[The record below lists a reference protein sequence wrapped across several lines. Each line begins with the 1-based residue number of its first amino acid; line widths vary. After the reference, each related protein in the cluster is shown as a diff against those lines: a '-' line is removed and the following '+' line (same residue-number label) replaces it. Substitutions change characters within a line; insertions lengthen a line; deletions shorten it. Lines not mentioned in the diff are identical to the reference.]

1 MKKRFLGMVTA
12 GILATVMLAGCGAS
26 ASKVTAES
34 LLQEVQSKCDA
45 MKSLETHT
53 TAEITLESDALGG
66 TMDMTM
72 DMTMQTTIEPVANY
86 LKGNI
91 SIPGL
96 GTAMDMENYTVVQD
110 DQILSYTG
118 IAGQWMVSKMAY
130 DKDSVERINAAA
142 EDLLKS
148 KDSLKLADETQ
159 DVDGTEA
166 YMISGSISGADV
178 KNLLSS
184 MESTLGGLTG
194 DMENYTVVQDDQILS
209 YTGIAGQWMVSKM
222 AYDKDSVE
230 RINAAAEDLLKSKDS
245 LKLADETQDVDGTEA
260 YMISGSISGAD
271 VKNLLS
277 SMESTLGGLTG
288 DTEMNLDDIT
298 VDFTYAVSKA
308 DKMPLY
314 MDMVFSGLG
323 AGEGDEQVTFSKFN
337 MKMEYTNYDT
347 VEAITVPQDVVDSAI
362 DVTDYL
368 NDLQNET
375 SSDTES
381 ETAA

>member
-72 DMTMQTTIEPVANY
+72 DMTMQTTTEPVANY

-118 IAGQWMVSKMAY
+118 IAGQW
-130 DKDSVERINAAA
+130 
-142 EDLLKS
+142 
-148 KDSLKLADETQ
+148 
-159 DVDGTEA
+159 
-166 YMISGSISGADV
+166 
-178 KNLLSS
+178 
-184 MESTLGGLTG
+184 
-194 DMENYTVVQDDQILS
+194 
-209 YTGIAGQWMVSKM
+209 M

-375 SSDTES
+375 STETETQTES
-381 ETAA
+381 ESAA

>member
-91 SIPGL
+91 NIPGL
-96 GTAMDMENYTVVQD
+96 GTAM
-110 DQILSYTG
+110 
-118 IAGQWMVSKMAY
+118 
-130 DKDSVERINAAA
+130 
-142 EDLLKS
+142 
-148 KDSLKLADETQ
+148 
-159 DVDGTEA
+159 
-166 YMISGSISGADV
+166 
-178 KNLLSS
+178 
-184 MESTLGGLTG
+184 
-194 DMENYTVVQDDQILS
+194 
-209 YTGIAGQWMVSKM
+209 
-222 AYDKDSVE
+222 
-230 RINAAAEDLLKSKDS
+230 
-245 LKLADETQDVDGTEA
+245 DGTEA

>member
-1 MKKRFLGMVTA
+1 
-12 GILATVMLAGCGAS
+12 
-26 ASKVTAES
+26 
-34 LLQEVQSKCDA
+34 
-45 MKSLETHT
+45 
-53 TAEITLESDALGG
+53 
-66 TMDMTM
+66 
-72 DMTMQTTIEPVANY
+72 
-86 LKGNI
+86 
-91 SIPGL
+91 
-96 GTAMDMENYTVVQD
+96 
-110 DQILSYTG
+110 
-118 IAGQWMVSKMAY
+118 
-130 DKDSVERINAAA
+130 
-142 EDLLKS
+142 
-148 KDSLKLADETQ
+148 
-159 DVDGTEA
+159 
-166 YMISGSISGADV
+166 
-178 KNLLSS
+178 
-184 MESTLGGLTG
+184 
-194 DMENYTVVQDDQILS
+194 
-209 YTGIAGQWMVSKM
+209 MVSKM

-368 NDLQNET
+368 NDFQNET

>member
-166 YMISGSISGADV
+166 YMISGSISGA
-178 KNLLSS
+178 
-184 MESTLGGLTG
+184 
-194 DMENYTVVQDDQILS
+194 
-209 YTGIAGQWMVSKM
+209 
-222 AYDKDSVE
+222 
-230 RINAAAEDLLKSKDS
+230 
-245 LKLADETQDVDGTEA
+245 
-260 YMISGSISGAD
+260 
-271 VKNLLS
+271 
-277 SMESTLGGLTG
+277 GLTG

>member
-72 DMTMQTTIEPVANY
+72 DMTMQTTTEPVANY

-96 GTAMDMENYTVVQD
+96 GTAM
-110 DQILSYTG
+110 
-118 IAGQWMVSKMAY
+118 
-130 DKDSVERINAAA
+130 
-142 EDLLKS
+142 
-148 KDSLKLADETQ
+148 
-159 DVDGTEA
+159 
-166 YMISGSISGADV
+166 
-178 KNLLSS
+178 
-184 MESTLGGLTG
+184 

-375 SSDTES
+375 STETETQTES
-381 ETAA
+381 ESAA

>member
-130 DKDSVERINAAA
+130 DKDSVERINKIYPI
-142 EDLLKS
+142 EW
-148 KDSLKLADETQ
+148 T
-159 DVDGTEA
+159 
-166 YMISGSISGADV
+166 
-178 KNLLSS
+178 
-184 MESTLGGLTG
+184 
-194 DMENYTVVQDDQILS
+194 
-209 YTGIAGQWMVSKM
+209 
-222 AYDKDSVE
+222 
-230 RINAAAEDLLKSKDS
+230 R
-245 LKLADETQDVDGTEA
+245 
-260 YMISGSISGAD
+260 
-271 VKNLLS
+271 
-277 SMESTLGGLTG
+277 
-288 DTEMNLDDIT
+288 
-298 VDFTYAVSKA
+298 
-308 DKMPLY
+308 
-314 MDMVFSGLG
+314 
-323 AGEGDEQVTFSKFN
+323 
-337 MKMEYTNYDT
+337 
-347 VEAITVPQDVVDSAI
+347 
-362 DVTDYL
+362 
-368 NDLQNET
+368 
-375 SSDTES
+375 
-381 ETAA
+381 

>member
-72 DMTMQTTIEPVANY
+72 DMTMQTTTEPVANY

-118 IAGQWMVSKMAY
+118 MAGK
-130 DKDSVERINAAA
+130 
-142 EDLLKS
+142 
-148 KDSLKLADETQ
+148 
-159 DVDGTEA
+159 
-166 YMISGSISGADV
+166 
-178 KNLLSS
+178 
-184 MESTLGGLTG
+184 
-194 DMENYTVVQDDQILS
+194 
-209 YTGIAGQWMVSKM
+209 WMVSKM

-323 AGEGDEQVTFSKFN
+323 AGEGDEQVTFRIF
-337 MKMEYTNYDT
+337 
-347 VEAITVPQDVVDSAI
+347 A
-362 DVTDYL
+362 
-368 NDLQNET
+368 
-375 SSDTES
+375 
-381 ETAA
+381 

>member
-72 DMTMQTTIEPVANY
+72 DMTMQTTIEP
-86 LKGNI
+86 
-91 SIPGL
+91 
-96 GTAMDMENYTVVQD
+96 
-110 DQILSYTG
+110 
-118 IAGQWMVSKMAY
+118 
-130 DKDSVERINAAA
+130 
-142 EDLLKS
+142 
-148 KDSLKLADETQ
+148 
-159 DVDGTEA
+159 
-166 YMISGSISGADV
+166 
-178 KNLLSS
+178 
-184 MESTLGGLTG
+184 
-194 DMENYTVVQDDQILS
+194 NYTVVQDDQILS